1 LLVKLEDVAATY
13 REIQPSARLRRYVEC
28 YWWQSR
34 ETPGE
39 YVVLP
44 DGCADILFSQSGGE
58 PKGLTMVGLMTT
70 PLRAQAAAAQSYFGV
85 RFRPGMASAFVP
97 GAELLTDEIR
107 SLDDLTGGASARRM
121 FERLAESK
129 SADEM
134 AGAMDEALRPLNPP
148 NAGERVLRQLASVD
162 ISLDDAISESGL
174 SVRHFRRLCLE
185 RAGVSPKYL
194 SRILRFRKAVQRIAT
209 MRARRSLAQPSWAD
223 FAVACGYYDQAHFI
237 REFQEFAGCTPGR
250 FLQSP
255 AA

>member
-1 LLVKLEDVAATY
+1 MVATY
-13 REIQPSARLRRYVEC
+13 REIQPNARLRRYVEC

-34 ETPGE
+34 EEPGE

-58 PKGLTMVGLMTT
+58 PSDLTTVGLMTA
-70 PLRAQAAAAQSYFGV
+70 PMRAQSTPAQSYFGV

-107 SLDDLTGGASARRM
+107 SLDDLTGSAARRM

-129 SADEM
+129 SAQEM
-134 AGAMDEALRPLNPP
+134 AGVMDEMLRPLNPP
-148 NAGERVLRQLASVD
+148 DAGERALWQLSSAE
-162 ISLDDAISESGL
+162 ISLDDAISRSGL
-174 SVRHFRRLCLE
+174 SVWHFRRLCVE

-194 SRILRFRKAVQRIAT
+194 SRILRFRKAAQRISA
-209 MRARRSLAQPSWAD
+209 MRGLAQPSWAD

-237 REFQEFAGCTPGR
+237 REFQQFAGCTPGR

>member
-34 ETPGE
+34 EAPGE

-44 DGCADILFSQSGGE
+44 DGCADILFSQSSGE
-58 PKGLTMVGLMTT
+58 PMGLTTVGLMTT
-70 PLRAQAAAAQSYFGV
+70 PLRAQAVAAQSYFGV

-107 SLDDLTGGASARRM
+107 SLDDLTGSASARRM

-129 SADEM
+129 NADEM
-134 AGAMDEALRPLNPP
+134 AVVMDEALRPLNPP
-148 NAGERVLRQLASVD
+148 DAAERVLQQLASVD
-162 ISLDDAISESGL
+162 MSLDDAISESGL

-194 SRILRFRKAVQRIAT
+194 SRILRFRKAAQRIAT
-209 MRARRSLAQPSWAD
+209 VRAQRSSAQPSWAD

-255 AA
+255 GA

>member
-1 LLVKLEDVAATY
+1 LVKLKGVVGTY
-13 REIQPSARLRRYVEC
+13 REIQPTARLRRYVEC

-34 ETPGE
+34 EEPGE

-44 DGCADILFSQSGGE
+44 DGCADILFSQIRGE
-58 PKGLTMVGLMTT
+58 PSGLTTVGLMTA
-70 PLRAQAAAAQSYFGV
+70 PLRAQAAPAQSYFGV

-97 GAELLTDEIR
+97 GSELLTDEIR
-107 SLDDLTGGASARRM
+107 SLDELTGSAARRM

-129 SADEM
+129 SAEEM

-148 NAGERVLRQLASVD
+148 DAGERALWQLASAD
-162 ISLDDAISESGL
+162 RSLDDAISKSGL
-174 SVRHFRRLCLE
+174 SVRHFRRLCVA

-194 SRILRFRKAVQRIAT
+194 SRILRFRKAVKRISAI
-209 MRARRSLAQPSWAD
+209 RGVAQPSWAD

-237 REFQEFAGCTPGR
+237 HEFQQFAGCTPGR

-255 AA
+255 AASSRL

>member
-1 LLVKLEDVAATY
+1 LLVKLEGVAATY

-34 ETPGE
+34 EEPGE

-44 DGCADILFSQSGGE
+44 DGCADILFSRSGGE
-58 PKGLTMVGLMTT
+58 PSGLTTVGLMTA
-70 PLRAQAAAAQSYFGV
+70 PMRARAALAQSYFGV

-97 GAELLTDEIR
+97 GAELLRDEIQ
-107 SLDDLTGGASARRM
+107 SLEDLTGSAARGM

-129 SADEM
+129 SADQM
-134 AGAMDEALRPLNPP
+134 AGVMDEALRPLNPP
-148 NAGERVLRQLASVD
+148 NAGERVLWQLASAD
-162 ISLDDAISESGL
+162 LDDAISQSGL

-194 SRILRFRKAVQRIAT
+194 SRILRFRKAAQKIA
-209 MRARRSLAQPSWAD
+209 AIKGQAQPSWAD

-250 FLQSP
+250 FLQSRGRYSH
-255 AA
+255 